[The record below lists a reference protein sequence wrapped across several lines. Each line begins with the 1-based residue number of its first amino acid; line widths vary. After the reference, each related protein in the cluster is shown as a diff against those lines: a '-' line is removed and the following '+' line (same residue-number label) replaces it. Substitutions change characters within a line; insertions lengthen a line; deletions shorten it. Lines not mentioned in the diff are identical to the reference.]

1 MIVGELS
8 GSALDYWVCRALLAQ
23 FQGQKLTPEV
33 VEQVKHLIG
42 AFPFHPSTDWAA
54 AAPIIERERIA
65 FHQTWHVEHP
75 YFCEARRWTAWTNGT
90 QYTTEVE
97 GDSVGYGPTQLVA
110 AMRAFV
116 ASKFSDKVPDDLGR
130 A

>member
-8 GSALDYWVCRALLAQ
+8 GSALDYWACRALLAQ
-23 FQGQKLTPEV
+23 FEGQHLTLEV
-33 VEQVKHLIG
+33 VEQVKRLIG
-42 AFPFHPSTDWAA
+42 AFPFRPSADWAA
-54 AAPIIERERIA
+54 AGPIIERERIA
-65 FHQTWHVEHP
+65 LFQTWHAEHP
-75 YFCEARRWTAWTNGT
+75 YFCEERRWTAWTNGA
-90 QYTTEVE
+90 QYTIEVE

-116 ASKFSDKVPDDLGR
+116 ASRFGDKVPDDLGC